1 MARFDVFRLDHEE
14 FLLLDL
20 QSALYDVLKTRV
32 VAPLIPAS
40 NMSWS
45 IERLHPRF
53 EIEEVVYVL
62 ATNRLAAV
70 DQRDLGALVTNLA
83 ADADRIIAAT
93 DFLFQ
98 GF

>member
-1 MARFDVFRLDHEE
+1 
-14 FLLLDL
+14 
-20 QSALYDVLKTRV
+20 
-32 VAPLIPAS
+32 
-40 NMSWS
+40 MSWS

-70 DQRDLGALVTNLA
+70 DQRDLGALGTNLA